1 MYFLCTIHPE
11 LEETQEE
18 GYVGAWMTLKEK
30 WEAIDK
36 FYERKRHV
44 PIGFLHTASKQ
55 AFALMPEDKRAGHI
69 IDLFC
74 DAEGDMVAKCVI
86 PRDNPAFA
94 ELNRSVHVEKR
105 TWGVSPRIDFALPE
119 GYGGPMVKTLTH
131 VALTETPLMADK
143 GTYIHHWATNEQA
156 INHAINREYFAEGQG
171 HCYAAPQLKR
181 VLSELKGMRKFV
193 SSSHKLPVTPP
204 HAASFIIT
212 TSSSSLFA
220 DYRSVKQ
227 PSSESNA
234 TTKNNMQ
241 DQQQQQ
247 QQQQD
252 ATVPSQP
259 ATAAAAAQNV
269 QEIDESLQQQRK
281 QQQQQQ
287 QTSGGAPS
295 TMDFDGLMQLQK
307 AVAEMESL
315 LTDGVKLSDMP
326 PDFKKKYL
334 EAMTR
339 AENRAE
345 EMEKHVDYFVGKG
358 LLQADVAD
366 GYKQL
371 IRNSRHEEDAH
382 KNTLKRS
389 IMGFVEASEQDNR
402 RMKEENAKIFEQ
414 QRKRTQLMMEEKE
427 VLSRE
432 LEEVRKK
439 VKANE
444 FLADNSNVQSL
455 QDRFGS
461 DPYYGSSSS
470 SIMNNRRPQP
480 TGSTK
485 TIDMLDSALL
495 LAINRGQDTKTVT
508 AESYTRREPVDM
520 HLRSQYDHTNRKGLT
535 TDDQGAASMAR
546 LMQAATSLL

>member
-36 FYERKRHV
+36 FYERKRCI

-55 AFALMPEDKRAGHI
+55 AFSLMPHDKRAGHI

-119 GYGGPMVKTLTH
+119 GYGGPMIKTLTH

-193 SSSHKLPVTPP
+193 SSSHKLPVTPSP
-204 HAASFIIT
+204 VSSFIATTTTTTT
-212 TSSSSLFA
+212 TSLLV

-227 PSSESNA
+227 PSSESNTA
-234 TTKNNMQ
+234 KKTMQ
-241 DQQQQQ
+241 D

-252 ATVPSQP
+252 ATVPSQQ
-259 ATAAAAAQNV
+259 ATAAAATTPQNV
-269 QEIDESLQQQRK
+269 QEIDESMQLQRK
-281 QQQQQQ
+281 QQQ
-287 QTSGGAPS
+287 TSGGGAPS

-345 EMEKHVDYFVGKG
+345 EMEKHVDYFEGKG
-358 LLQADVAD
+358 LLQPDVAA

-402 RMKEENAKIFEQ
+402 RMREENAKIFEQ

-427 VLSRE
+427 ALSKE

-444 FLADNSNVQSL
+444 FLADNTNVQSL

-461 DPYYGSSSS
+461 DPYYGSGSF
-470 SIMNNRRPQP
+470 NNNTNRRPQTSASP
-480 TGSTK
+480 K
-485 TIDMLDSALL
+485 TIDMLDSAVL

-520 HLRSQYDHTNRKGLT
+520 HLRSQYDHTSRKGLV

>member
-1 MYFLCTIHPE
+1 M
-11 LEETQEE
+11 
-18 GYVGAWMTLKEK
+18 
-30 WEAIDK
+30 
-36 FYERKRHV
+36 
-44 PIGFLHTASKQ
+44 
-55 AFALMPEDKRAGHI
+55 
-69 IDLFC
+69 
-74 DAEGDMVAKCVI
+74 
-86 PRDNPAFA
+86 
-94 ELNRSVHVEKR
+94 
-105 TWGVSPRIDFALPE
+105 
-119 GYGGPMVKTLTH
+119 
-131 VALTETPLMADK
+131 
-143 GTYIHHWATNEQA
+143 
-156 INHAINREYFAEGQG
+156 
-171 HCYAAPQLKR
+171 
-181 VLSELKGMRKFV
+181 
-193 SSSHKLPVTPP
+193 
-204 HAASFIIT
+204 
-212 TSSSSLFA
+212 
-220 DYRSVKQ
+220 
-227 PSSESNA
+227 
-234 TTKNNMQ
+234 
-241 DQQQQQ
+241 
-247 QQQQD
+247 
-252 ATVPSQP
+252 
-259 ATAAAAAQNV
+259 
-269 QEIDESLQQQRK
+269 QQQRK

-287 QTSGGAPS
+287 QTSGGGAPS

-358 LLQADVAD
+358 LLQQDVAD

-427 VLSRE
+427 ALSKE
-432 LEEVRKK
+432 LEEARKK

-444 FLADNSNVQSL
+444 FLADNTNVQSL
-455 QDRFGS
+455 QDRFGA
-461 DPYYGSSSS
+461 DPYYGSGSF
-470 SIMNNRRPQP
+470 NNNNNNSRRPQTSASP
-480 TGSTK
+480 K
-485 TIDMLDSALL
+485 TIDMLDSAVL

-520 HLRSQYDHTNRKGLT
+520 HLRSQYDHTSRKGLI

>member
-30 WEAIDK
+30 WDAIDK

-55 AFALMPEDKRAGHI
+55 AFSLMPEDKRAGHI

-119 GYGGPMVKTLTH
+119 GYGGPMIKTLTH

-193 SSSHKLPVTPP
+193 SSPHKLPSAPSVHWHTTPT
-204 HAASFIIT
+204 HRFHHT
-212 TSSSSLFA
+212 HHLRV

-227 PSSESNA
+227 PSSASNA
-234 TTKNNMQ
+234 TTKNMQ
-241 DQQQQQ
+241 QDQQQ

-252 ATVPSQP
+252 ATVSSQQP
-259 ATAAAAAQNV
+259 ATAPQNV
-269 QEIDESLQQQRK
+269 QEIDETMQQQRK
-281 QQQQQQ
+281 QQQQQ

-358 LLQADVAD
+358 LLQPDVAD

-371 IRNSRHEEDAH
+371 IRNSRHEDDAH
-382 KNTLKRS
+382 KNNLKRS

-402 RMKEENAKIFEQ
+402 RMREENAKIFEQ

-427 VLSRE
+427 ALSKE

-439 VKANE
+439 VKAND
-444 FLADNSNVQSL
+444 FLVDNSNVQSL

-461 DPYYGSSSS
+461 DPYYGSSNNN
-470 SIMNNRRPQP
+470 NNRRPQQ

-520 HLRSQYDHTNRKGLT
+520 HLRSQYDHPNRKGLT
-535 TDDQGAASMAR
+535 TDDEGAARMAR